1 MKTRLLA
8 IVCALLLLVNV
19 GPVSYAL
26 TGDLSRAAD
35 TLYTLGLVNG
45 TSSGDYALDA
55 PATRAQAA
63 VLLVRL
69 AGAEEAAQAASGAL
83 AFTDVPDWASFAV
96 RYGSQQGWIL
106 GSSSG
111 AFYPDQAITAN
122 AWCAFLLRML
132 GYSDTAGDFAV
143 SDAAVFAQR
152 IGLTSRAYSGTLT
165 RGDLF
170 EIAAGALTFSYR
182 DGSGTV
188 IAHLVESGACT
199 QAAANALGLLTPE
212 LTARQ
217 AADRHLSAV
226 FCLQAYTSQAQVNSN
241 IPYADASGF
250 FISSDGL
257 AVTNYHSISGAIYA
271 TVTLSTGESYPVERV
286 LYYDPDID
294 VAVLQISK
302 TSLDGSSTSMFAHLD
317 MAGTEELRAGDTV
330 YALSNP
336 LGLGLSVS
344 SGVVSDPSRE
354 VERYTLPCV
363 MNTADIS
370 EGSSGGALLNVYGQ
384 VVAITSGAY
393 TYGNSMYL
401 AVPVDP
407 VMQADLTGNGWTL
420 AEVAAAESTD

>member
-8 IVCALLLLVNV
+8 IACALLLMINV
-19 GPVSYAL
+19 LPASYAL
-26 TGDLSRAAD
+26 TGDISRAAD
-35 TLYTLGLVNG
+35 TLYTLGLVKG
-45 TSSGDYALDA
+45 VASGDYALDA

-69 AGAEEAAQAASGAL
+69 SGEEKSAQAVSGSDG
-83 AFTDVPDWASFAV
+83 FTDIPDWAASAV
-96 RYGSQQGWIL
+96 RYGSQKGWFR
-106 GSSSG
+106 GVGGG
-111 AFYPDQAITAN
+111 AFHPDQVITAN

-132 GYSDTAGDFAV
+132 GYSDTAGDFTV

-152 IGLTSRAYSGTLT
+152 IGLTARTYSGTLT

-188 IAHLVESGACT
+188 IAHLVEGGICS
-199 QAAANALGLLTPE
+199 QASANALGLLTPE

-226 FCLQAYTSQAQVNSN
+226 FCLQTYASQAQVNSGN
-241 IPYADASGF
+241 PYADASGF
-250 FISSDGL
+250 FITGDGL
-257 AVTNYHSISGAIYA
+257 AVTNYHSISGAVCA
-271 TVTLSTGESYPVERV
+271 TATLSTGEVYPVDRV
-286 LYYDPDID
+286 IYYDEDID
-294 VAVLQISK
+294 VAVLRISK
-302 TSLDGSSTSMFAHLD
+302 TSLDGASTSMFAHLD
-317 MAGTEELRAGDTV
+317 MVGTEELRAGDTV

-354 VERYTLPCV
+354 AERYALPCV
-363 MNTADIS
+363 MNTADMS
-370 EGSSGGALLNVYGQ
+370 QGSSGGALLNVYGQ
-384 VVAITSGAY
+384 VVAITAGAY

-407 VMQADLTGNGWTL
+407 VMQADLNGKGWTL
-420 AEVAAAESTD
+420 AEVAAAESAD